1 VALPLISLPPLTDS
15 AGTGDAVLKAVL
27 LLLHL
32 WVFAHLEHRQAD
44 LPERRARHGVLQVVV
59 ALEG

>member
-1 VALPLISLPPLTDS
+1 
-15 AGTGDAVLKAVL
+15 VL

-44 LPERRARHGVLQVVV
+44 LPERRAQHGVLQVVV
-59 ALEG
+59 ALEGRDPQDH